1 MQAMR
6 FSIENKTSKAMN
18 FHLEPECWPFS
29 LPVGATA
36 VIRGEYANESP
47 SIQFSESE
55 TGEIFGALF
64 PGDGS
69 VVVEGKQGEVIVLDD
84 IHEHRV
90 AH

>member
-6 FSIENKTSKAMN
+6 FSIANKTSKTMN

-29 LPVGATA
+29 LPVGGTA
-36 VIRGEYANESP
+36 LIRGEYANESP

-69 VVVEGKQGEVIVLDD
+69 VVVEGEHGKIIAPDD

-90 AH
+90 VH